1 LRQRFLLAVL
11 FASFASSLIAA
22 STKLVLSW
30 RNPAASAKHFQKIL
44 VIGMSDKVEVRA
56 NFEDALSAKLARP
69 GIEVIPGHTI
79 LLRPE
84 GTAVNLVYIKTQIR
98 ENNIDGV
105 VVSRL
110 VKIDKNITYVP
121 GEVFYPYPYYRTFYG
136 YYGTVYPVVYS
147 PGYLK
152 EEKKIRIET
161 NFYSTGGPEGELV
174 WTGMSDTFNPSSTK
188 KAIDGVVNL
197 VVKEL
202 EKQQLLGAVS
212 ANGDVD
218 YQYPSSGR

>member
-1 LRQRFLLAVL
+1 MRQRVLLAAV
-11 FASFASSLIAA
+11 FASLVLPLFAA

-30 RNPAASAKHFQKIL
+30 RNPASSAKRFQKIL
-44 VIGMSDKVEVRA
+44 VIGMSDRVEVRA

-69 GIEVIPGHTI
+69 GIEVIPGNTI

-84 GTAVNLVYIKTQIR
+84 GTAVNLDYIKTQIR
-98 ENNIDGV
+98 ANNVDGV

-136 YYGTVYPVVYS
+136 YYGTVYPMVYS

-161 NFYSTGGPEGELV
+161 NFYSTAGPEGELV

-202 EKQQLLGAVS
+202 EKQQLLGA
-212 ANGDVD
+212 AARQAALA
-218 YQYPSSGR
+218 YQ

>member
-1 LRQRFLLAVL
+1 MRRVVLASLIVFLGISPL
-11 FASFASSLIAA
+11 FAGSS
-22 STKLVLSW
+22 KLVLSW
-30 RNPAASAKHFQKIL
+30 RNPAASAKQFRKIL
-44 VIGMSDKVEVRA
+44 VVGMSDRVEVRA
-56 NFEDALSAKLARP
+56 NFEDALSAKVGRP
-69 GIEVIPGHTI
+69 GIEAIPGNTI

-84 GTAVNLVYIKTQIR
+84 GTAVNLAYIKDQIR
-98 ENNIDGV
+98 SNNIDAV
-105 VVSRL
+105 IVSRL

-121 GEVFYPYPYYRTFYG
+121 GEAFYPYPYYSTFYG

-161 NFYSTGGPEGELV
+161 NFYSTSGPDGELV

-188 KAIDGVVNL
+188 KAIDSVVKL

-202 EKQQLLGAVS
+202 EKQQLLGETTRAGLPV
-212 ANGDVD
+212 
-218 YQYPSSGR
+218 PLE

>member
-1 LRQRFLLAVL
+1 LVIALIALPLLAG
-11 FASFASSLIAA
+11 

-30 RNPAASAKHFQKIL
+30 RNPEASAKQFHKIL
-44 VIGMSDKVEVRA
+44 VIGMSDRVEVRA
-56 NFEDALSAKLARP
+56 NFEDALSAKVARP
-69 GIEVIPGHTI
+69 GIQAIPGNTI

-84 GTAVNLVYIKTQIR
+84 GTAVNLDYIKDQIR
-98 ENNIDGV
+98 SNNIDAV
-105 VVSRL
+105 IVSRL

-121 GEVFYPYPYYRTFYG
+121 GEAFYPYPYYSTFYG

-161 NFYSTGGPEGELV
+161 NFYSTEGPEGQLV
-174 WTGMSDTFNPSSTK
+174 WTGMSDTFNPSSSA
-188 KAIDGVVNL
+188 KAIDSVVKL

-202 EKQQLLGAVS
+202 EKQQLLK
-212 ANGDVD
+212 
-218 YQYPSSGR
+218 

>member
-11 FASFASSLIAA
+11 FAWFVVPLFAA

-30 RNPAASAKHFQKIL
+30 RNPASSAKHFQKIL
-44 VIGMSDKVEVRA
+44 VIGMSDRVEVRA
-56 NFEDALSAKLARP
+56 NFEDALSGKIARP
-69 GIEVIPGHTI
+69 GIEAVPGNTI

-84 GTAVNLVYIKTQIR
+84 GTAVNLNYIKTQIR
-98 ENNIDGV
+98 ANNIDGV

-121 GEVFYPYPYYRTFYG
+121 GEAFYPYPYYRTFYG
-136 YYGTVYPVVYS
+136 YYGTVYPVVYT

-161 NFYSTGGPEGELV
+161 NFYSTAGPEGELV

-188 KAIDGVVNL
+188 KAIDGVVKL

-202 EKQQLLGAVS
+202 EKQQLLGA
-212 ANGDVD
+212 AAADADLD
-218 YQYPSSGR
+218 YQYPLKSR